1 MLLFVNAC
9 VSVCAWETERD
20 SSLLWNY
27 LALQAWNVF
36 NFGHFQFSVSHFF
49 IFVLFVLIFCC
60 LFVYT
65 RSFCL
70 FVCFAS
76 TSHKRVCHVHSGPH
90 SDVHTHVCTACMCVT
105 VCVSSI
111 SVSVFCALCLAFVQ
125 FRSPALNSTLLYSTL
140 SFAWAA
146 SAAVAAAVA
155 VAVTAAAAALRRCP
169 LPPSSVT
176 FSFSSHRQLQ
186 KATTKS
192 CRCNL
197 ALHCCC
203 PSAQL
208 WRWLWLCFCLCLS
221 RCCCLC
227 RSLSLSDSLAEPA
240 YQKRTL
246 FSYAEELWRSKHEK
260 NQRQTIK
267 FLFVAF
273 CIVVFVA

>member
-1 MLLFVNAC
+1 M
-9 VSVCAWETERD
+9 
-20 SSLLWNY
+20 
-27 LALQAWNVF
+27 
-36 NFGHFQFSVSHFF
+36 
-49 IFVLFVLIFCC
+49 FVLIFCC

-125 FRSPALNSTLLYSTL
+125 FRSPALNSTLLYSKLCL
-140 SFAWAA
+140 SCLCRCRCR
-146 SAAVAAAVA
+146 SRRCGYCCCCC
-155 VAVTAAAAALRRCP
+155 AALRRCP

-192 CRCNL
+192 FRCNL

-208 WRWLWLCFCLCLS
+208 WRWLWLCLCLS
-221 RCCCLC
+221 RCLCHC
-227 RSLSLSDSLAEPA
+227 RSLS
-240 YQKRTL
+240 
-246 FSYAEELWRSKHEK
+246 F
-260 NQRQTIK
+260 
-267 FLFVAF
+267 
-273 CIVVFVA
+273 

>member
-1 MLLFVNAC
+1 MHVC
-9 VSVCAWETERD
+9 VCVRERERD

-36 NFGHFQFSVSHFF
+36 DFGHFQFSVSHFF

-146 SAAVAAAVA
+146 SAAAAAAVT
-155 VAVTAAAAALRRCP
+155 VAVTAAAAAALRRCP

-208 WRWLWLCFCLCLS
+208 WRWLCFCLCLS